1 MAEKKK
7 KKERKGTSDEVPDKG
22 KESQSNVVYPFLVKC
37 SNHMPDE
44 FWKSIVM
51 NLALGKYPKCI
62 YFSNYTIFSTVKKVQ
77 VSYSIPI
84 NRPEKEVAHEIY
96 LFLLE
101 NTSLSSMDDNIK
113 KKEMIALRKKNFVM
127 SEKWSMIKKKNVKE
141 LIMINYVLREKRE
154 RKLSWDKA
162 FELLSLIKLGFIYR
176 LQASKDVEYSNGEI
190 QSIKG
195 IVFNT
200 QLGCF
205 ENHKLKKRFDRYD
218 REGQLEGSNEGGVD
232 EEKSDE
238 DGRKFLSD
246 QWERYIALRLR
257 LIR

>member
-1 MAEKKK
+1 MAEIKKK
-7 KKERKGTSDEVPDKG
+7 KKSDSTGSDVP
-22 KESQSNVVYPFLVKC
+22 SQSNVIYPFLVKC
-37 SNHMPDE
+37 STHMPDE

-77 VSYSIPI
+77 VSYSIPL

-162 FELLSLIKLGFIYR
+162 FELLSLIKLGFVYR

-195 IVFNT
+195 IVFNP

-205 ENHKLKKRFDRYD
+205 ENHKLKKRVDPKSGRTRD
-218 REGQLEGSNEGGVD
+218 EEEGVD

>member
-1 MAEKKK
+1 MAEIKKK
-7 KKERKGTSDEVPDKG
+7 KKSDSTGSVP
-22 KESQSNVVYPFLVKC
+22 SQSNVVYPFLVKC
-37 SNHMPDE
+37 STHMPDE

-62 YFSNYTIFSTVKKVQ
+62 YFSNYTIFSTTKKVQ
-77 VSYSIPI
+77 ISYSIPL
-84 NRPEKEVAHEIY
+84 NRPEKEVAQEIY
-96 LFLLE
+96 SFLLE
-101 NTSLSSMDDNIK
+101 NTSLSSLDDNIK
-113 KKEMIALRKKNFVM
+113 KKEMIALRKKNIIM
-127 SEKWSMIKKKNVKE
+127 SEKWSMIKKKNVRE
-141 LIMINYVLREKRE
+141 LIMINYVLREKKE
-154 RKLSWDKA
+154 RKLSWDKS

-195 IVFNT
+195 IVFNP

-205 ENHKLKKRFDRYD
+205 ENHKLKKRIERGDHEIVVEANND
-218 REGQLEGSNEGGVD
+218 D
-232 EEKSDE
+232 EEKTDE

-246 QWERYIALRLR
+246 QWERYVALRLR